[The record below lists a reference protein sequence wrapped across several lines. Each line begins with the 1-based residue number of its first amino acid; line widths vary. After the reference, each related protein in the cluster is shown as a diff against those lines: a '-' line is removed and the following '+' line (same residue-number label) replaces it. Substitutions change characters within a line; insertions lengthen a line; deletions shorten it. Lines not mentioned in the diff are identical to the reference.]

1 MGWLSVTKMTYDEA
15 VTWIHD
21 QLKFGM
27 KPGLE
32 RIKWLLAQFDNPQKD
47 LKAIHVVGTNGKGS
61 TVNYLQEMFSL
72 AGYRVGTFTSPYL
85 MDFRERISL
94 NGQMMAKED
103 LLAMIKLV
111 KPVVERLPLETQLEP
126 ATEFEIIT
134 LIMILYFSR
143 YQPVDVA
150 IIEAGLGGRY
160 DSTNVFQALA
170 VVCPSIGLDHQD
182 ILGQTYAEIAAEK
195 VAVLKNGEP
204 LIFATDR
211 ADVRDVFQARA
222 KETKSPLFE
231 LGQDF
236 SYQLKGSQ
244 FDFNSS
250 QLQLSDLS
258 LKMLGQHQRANAS
271 LAVMTA
277 LLLQKAYPQ
286 LTAGVIRQALAQ
298 AQWAGRTEL
307 IYDNL
312 MLDGAHNQESIAVL
326 VDLLKEAYPER
337 PIHVLFA
344 AINNKPVEGMLS
356 ALSVFDSLTV
366 TTFAFDKALPL
377 SAYPAIY
384 QQAVDFRS
392 WLTLCQSDSEALY
405 VVTGSLYFISQV
417 RQFLKGQE
425 S

>member
-1 MGWLSVTKMTYDEA
+1 MTKMTYDEA
-15 VTWIHD
+15 VNWIHD

-27 KPGLE
+27 KPGIE
-32 RIKWLLAQFDNPQKD
+32 RMTWLLEQFDNPQKD
-47 LKAIHVVGTNGKGS
+47 LKAVHVVGTNGKGS

-72 AGYRVGTFTSPYL
+72 AGYQVGTFTSPYL

-94 NGQMMAKED
+94 NGQMMSKAD
-103 LLAMIKLV
+103 LLMLVELV
-111 KPVVERLPLETQLEP
+111 KPVVERLPLDTNLES

-134 LIMILYFSR
+134 LMMILYFSR
-143 YQPVDVA
+143 YQPVDLA

-211 ADVRDVFQARA
+211 EDVRAVFQARA
-222 KETKSPLFE
+222 KETRSPIFE
-231 LGQDF
+231 LGRDF
-236 SYQLKGSQ
+236 SYQLKGQ
-244 FDFNSS
+244 EFDFKSS
-250 QLQLSDLS
+250 QLALTDLS

-277 LLLQKAYPQ
+277 LLLQKDYPK
-286 LTAGVIRQALAQ
+286 LTPSVIRQALAK

-307 IYDNL
+307 IRPNL
-312 MLDGAHNQESIAVL
+312 MLDGAHNQESMAVL
-326 VDLLKEAYPER
+326 VDLLKEAYPDR
-337 PIHVLFA
+337 PIHILFA
-344 AINNKPVEGMLS
+344 AINNKPVASMLE

-366 TTFAFDKALPL
+366 TSFDFDKALPL
-377 SAYPAIY
+377 SAYPATY
-384 QQAVDFRS
+384 QQVVDFQS
-392 WLTLCQSDSEALY
+392 WLSKHEEDSEALY

-417 RQFLKGQE
+417 RQYLIAGKK
-425 S
+425 SV